1 MKNLPVAP
9 QVRTVMHAAAERIRK
24 QARETGHREVMSF
37 LDTVDEAKR
46 VFSERAAYIDACT
59 QEAQRL
65 GDSQRLSELGE
76 MRDELRRDLQQF
88 KFLAEP
94 GLELLAEKADV

>member
-1 MKNLPVAP
+1 MKNSPVAP
-9 QVRTVMHAAAERIRK
+9 QVRTVMNAAAERIRT

-46 VFSERAAYIDACT
+46 VFSERATYIDASSE
-59 QEAQRL
+59 EAQRL
-65 GDSQRLSELGE
+65 GDSDRLAELSE

-88 KFLAEP
+88 KFLAET
-94 GLELLAEKADV
+94 GLEFLAEKAGV